1 MEAYIVPP
9 HGGSFEFQ
17 DSIKGTLRIGL
28 EADPDN
34 RSIEIV
40 VLPEKSVPWARP
52 GVSAFLEI
60 ILDDSEEPELAI
72 PKSSIVSDGLET
84 VFFRRNPR
92 NPDEAFRV
100 QADLGPSDG
109 KWTVVYSGLMEGDE
123 VVLDGI
129 YELKLATSGLKQEV
143 DPHFGHNH

>member
-1 MEAYIVPP
+1 METYIVPP

-17 DSIKGTLRIGL
+17 DAMKGSLKIGL
-28 EADPDN
+28 EADPEN
-34 RSIEIV
+34 RSIELV
-40 VLPEKSVPWARP
+40 VIPEKLAPWARQ

-72 PKSSIVSDGLET
+72 PKSSIMQDGLET

-92 NPDEAFRV
+92 NPDEVFRV
-100 QADLGPSDG
+100 PADLGPNDG
-109 KWTVVYSGLMEGDE
+109 KWAVVYSGVKEGDE
-123 VVLDGI
+123 IVLDGV